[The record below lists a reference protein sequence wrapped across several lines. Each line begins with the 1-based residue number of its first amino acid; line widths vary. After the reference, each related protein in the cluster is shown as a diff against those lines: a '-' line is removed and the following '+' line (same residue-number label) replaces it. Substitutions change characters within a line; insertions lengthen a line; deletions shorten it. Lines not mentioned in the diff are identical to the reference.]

1 MVTFLS
7 PEWVNDAKNIILK
20 ELEPVKDLKGATASF
35 ILVIT
40 NIPPSS
46 GTRSVFVSV
55 VEGRLAEMLMEER
68 DISSEKKAEF
78 IVLGNYDT
86 FVQIVQGKMSI
97 VGALLKGRVE
107 FKGSTMKALTFQQP
121 IEKIIEC
128 LKKVPTEF

>member
-1 MVTFLS
+1 VVKFLT
-7 PEWVNDAKNIILK
+7 PEWVDRAKDIILK
-20 ELEPVKDLKGATASF
+20 ELDPVRDLKSATASF

-40 NIPPSS
+40 NIPPNG
-46 GTRSVFVSV
+46 GTRSVYVSV
-55 VEGRLAEMLMEER
+55 AKGRLTEMLMEER

-78 IVLGNYDT
+78 VVLGNYDT
-86 FVQIVQGKMSI
+86 FVQIVQGQMSI

-128 LKKVPTEF
+128 LRKVPTEF